1 MMFKTRILAALV
13 AMVVAPGAALAA
25 GGGGHTTDVAFSF
38 EGPFGTYD
46 KHQLQ
51 RGFQIY
57 HKVCASCHGLQYL
70 AFRDL
75 GRSDGP
81 AFPEAQIKAIA
92 AQYTIVDPDHEDGER
107 PGLPSDLF
115 PANNS
120 AGAPDL
126 TLMAKARA
134 GFHGPAGL
142 MINQFFKGIGG
153 PEYIYSILTEY
164 NDKEEEVAGSTLY
177 GNDAMSGGYISM
189 APPLYDG
196 ADEDFDIVYAAFNA
210 DGSEAEGKSDDE
222 HHDDDHAYH
231 APEPTHEQMAEDVSA
246 FLMFAAEPA
255 MTERKSAGLR
265 NLLLILLLAVLL
277 YYTNKKLWA
286 PIKRKDA

>member
-1 MMFKTRILAALV
+1 MFKHSIIAALT
-13 AMVVAPGAALAA
+13 ALALAPGAAFAA
-25 GGGGHTTDVAFSF
+25 GAAGKTTDIGFSF

-51 RGFQIY
+51 RGFQVFQ
-57 HKVCASCHGLQYL
+57 KVCASCHGLKYL

-75 GRSDGP
+75 GRADGP
-81 AFPEAQIKAIA
+81 AFPPEQIKAIA
-92 AQYTIVDPDHEDGER
+92 AQYTIIDPNHEDGER

-115 PANNS
+115 PANED

-134 GFHGPAGL
+134 GFHGPSGL
-142 MINQFFKGIGG
+142 MINQFFRGIGG
-153 PEYIYSILTEY
+153 PEYIYSILMGY
-164 NDKEEEVAGSTLY
+164 NEKDEEVAGNTLY
-177 GNDAMSGGYISM
+177 GNDAMAGGLISM
-189 APPLYDG
+189 APPLY
-196 ADEDFDIVYAAFNA
+196 EDAAEDYDIIYANFNA
-210 DGSEAEGKSDDE
+210 DGSEAEAKEG
-222 HHDDDHAYH
+222 DDHGHGHGYH
-231 APEPTHEQMAEDVSA
+231 APEPTMEQMSEDVAA

-255 MTERKSAGLR
+255 MTERKEAGFR
-265 NLLLILLLAVLL
+265 NLIWLFVLAVLL